1 FRKENVNIMDL
12 QGHINAIWPQ
22 LHALAEP
29 AFKEV
34 RTASFLAGFLRKLG
48 YSVEEGVGGT
58 TAVVA
63 ALDSGKP
70 GPVVALRT
78 DMDCLL
84 FKQADGSDK
93 PIHACGHD
101 GHMTIALGV
110 ARLLAEQGLPQGKVK
125 ILCQPAEEI
134 GRGALE
140 LIKAGAL
147 DDVDYAIGY
156 HLMPQDMARS
166 GQIIAQINWTA
177 CTLMEGEIRG
187 LAAHGSQPHLGVNA
201 IDVGAAIVG
210 AVNALPTNP
219 LLGGSVKTT
228 RFMGGAGSLN
238 AICDKVNIGFDLR
251 STSNSEMLKLR
262 QKVQDIVVN
271 TGKVY
276 GAEAQCHIVGT
287 CPAAEADPSLLAVTS
302 EAIVAELGAEGLIPA
317 ASITVGEDF
326 NFFKEQRP
334 SLKTASLGIGCDL
347 LPRLHDPEMA
357 FDHAALAPAIKVL
370 ASLCLKILQAK
381 P

>member
-1 FRKENVNIMDL
+1 MDL
-12 QGHINAIWPQ
+12 EGHIAHVWPQ
-22 LHALAEP
+22 LHAMAEP

-48 YSVEEGVGGT
+48 YQVEEGVGGT

-63 ALDSGKP
+63 TLDSGAP

-84 FKQADGSDK
+84 FKQDDGTEK

-110 ARLLAEQGLPQGKVK
+110 AQLLAEQGLKQGKVK

-140 LIKAGAL
+140 LLKAGAL
-147 DDVDYAIGY
+147 QDVDYALGY
-156 HLMPQDMARS
+156 HLMPKDMARS
-166 GQIIAQINWTA
+166 GQSIAQINWTA

-210 AVNALPTNP
+210 TVNALPTNP

-228 RFMGGAGSLN
+228 RFLGGAGSLN

-251 STSNSEMLKLR
+251 STSNSEMLALR
-262 QKVQDIVVN
+262 QRVSEIVIN
-271 TGKVY
+271 TAKVY

-287 CPAAEADPSLLAVTS
+287 CPAAEADPSLQAVTC
-302 EAIVAELGAEGLIPA
+302 EAIVEELGPEGLIPA

-326 NFFKEQRP
+326 NFFKEQLP
-334 SLKTASLGIGCDL
+334 QLKTASLGIGCDL
-347 LPRLHDPEMA
+347 VPRLHDPDMC
-357 FDHAALAPAIKVL
+357 FDHGALAPAIKVL
-370 ASLCLKILQAK
+370 TRLTHKLLQNQ
-381 P
+381 PSQ

>member
-1 FRKENVNIMDL
+1 M
-12 QGHINAIWPQ
+12 
-22 LHALAEP
+22 
-29 AFKEV
+29 
-34 RTASFLAGFLRKLG
+34 
-48 YSVEEGVGGT
+48 
-58 TAVVA
+58 
-63 ALDSGKP
+63 
-70 GPVVALRT
+70 
-78 DMDCLL
+78 
-84 FKQADGSDK
+84 
-93 PIHACGHD
+93 
-101 GHMTIALGV
+101 
-110 ARLLAEQGLPQGKVK
+110 
-125 ILCQPAEEI
+125 
-134 GRGALE
+134 LE
-140 LIKAGAL
+140 AGAL
-147 DDVDYAIGY
+147 DDVQYALGY
-156 HLMPQDMARS
+156 HVMPKDMARS

-262 QKVQDIVVN
+262 QRVQDIVVN
-271 TGKVY
+271 TAKVY

-302 EAIVAELGAEGLIPA
+302 EAIVAELGPEGLIPA

-357 FDHAALAPAIKVL
+357 FDHAALAPAIRVL

>member
-1 FRKENVNIMDL
+1 MDL
-12 QGHINAIWPQ
+12 EGHIAHVWPQ
-22 LHALAEP
+22 LHAMAEP

-48 YSVEEGVGGT
+48 YKVEEGVGGT

-63 ALDSGKP
+63 TLDSGAP

-84 FKQADGSDK
+84 FKQDDGTEK

-110 ARLLAEQGLPQGKVK
+110 AQLLAEQGLKQGKVK

-140 LIKAGAL
+140 LLKAGAL
-147 DDVDYAIGY
+147 QDVDYALGY
-156 HLMPQDMARS
+156 HLMPKDMARS

-228 RFMGGAGSLN
+228 RFLGGAGSLN

-251 STSNSEMLKLR
+251 STSNSEMLALR
-262 QKVQDIVVN
+262 QRVSEIVIN
-271 TGKVY
+271 TAKVY

-287 CPAAEADPSLLAVTS
+287 CPAAEADPSLQAVTC
-302 EAIVAELGAEGLIPA
+302 EAIVEELGPEGLIPA

-326 NFFKEQRP
+326 NFFKEQLP
-334 SLKTASLGIGCDL
+334 QLKTASLGIGCDL
-347 LPRLHDPEMA
+347 VPRLHDPDMC
-357 FDHAALAPAIKVL
+357 FDHGALAPAIKVL
-370 ASLCLKILQAK
+370 TRLTHKLLQNQ
-381 P
+381 PSQ

>member
-1 FRKENVNIMDL
+1 MDL
-12 QGHINAIWPQ
+12 EGHIAHVWPQ
-22 LHALAEP
+22 LHAMAEP

-48 YSVEEGVGGT
+48 YKVEEGVGGT

-63 ALDSGKP
+63 TLDSGVP

-84 FKQADGSDK
+84 FKQDDGTEK

-110 ARLLAEQGLPQGKVK
+110 AQLLAEQGLKQGKVK

-140 LIKAGAL
+140 LLKAGAL
-147 DDVDYAIGY
+147 QDVDYALGY
-156 HLMPQDMARS
+156 HLMPKDMALS

-228 RFMGGAGSLN
+228 RFLGGAGSLN

-251 STSNSEMLKLR
+251 STSNSEMLALR
-262 QKVQDIVVN
+262 QRVSEIVIN
-271 TGKVY
+271 TAKVY

-287 CPAAEADPSLLAVTS
+287 CPAAEADPSLQAVTC
-302 EAIVAELGAEGLIPA
+302 EAIVEELGSEGLIPA

-326 NFFKEQRP
+326 NFFKEQLP
-334 SLKTASLGIGCDL
+334 QLKTASLGIGCDL
-347 LPRLHDPEMA
+347 VPRLHDPDMY

-370 ASLCLKILQAK
+370 ARLTHKLLQNQ
-381 P
+381 PSR

>member
-1 FRKENVNIMDL
+1 MDL
-12 QGHINAIWPQ
+12 EGHIAHVWPQ
-22 LHALAEP
+22 LHAMAEP

-48 YSVEEGVGGT
+48 YKVEEGVGGT

-63 ALDSGKP
+63 TLDSGVP

-84 FKQADGSDK
+84 FKQDDGTEK

-110 ARLLAEQGLPQGKVK
+110 AQLVAEQGLKQGKVK

-140 LIKAGAL
+140 LLKAGAL
-147 DDVDYAIGY
+147 QDVDYALGY
-156 HLMPQDMARS
+156 HLMPKDMARS

-228 RFMGGAGSLN
+228 RFLGGAGSLN

-251 STSNSEMLKLR
+251 STSNSEMLALR
-262 QKVQDIVVN
+262 QRVSEIVIN
-271 TGKVY
+271 TAKVY

-287 CPAAEADPSLLAVTS
+287 CPAAEADPSLQAVTC
-302 EAIVAELGAEGLIPA
+302 EAIVEELGPEGLIPA

-326 NFFKEQRP
+326 NFFKEQLP
-334 SLKTASLGIGCDL
+334 QLKTASLGIGCDL
-347 LPRLHDPEMA
+347 VPRLHDPDMC
-357 FDHAALAPAIKVL
+357 FDHGALAPAIKVL
-370 ASLCLKILQAK
+370 TRLTYKLLQNQ
-381 P
+381 PSQ

>member
-1 FRKENVNIMDL
+1 MDL
-12 QGHINAIWPQ
+12 EGHIAHVWPQ
-22 LHALAEP
+22 LHAMAEP

-48 YSVEEGVGGT
+48 YKVEEGVGGT

-63 ALDSGKP
+63 TLDSGVP

-84 FKQADGSDK
+84 FKQDDGTEK

-110 ARLLAEQGLPQGKVK
+110 AQLSAEQGLKQGKVK

-140 LIKAGAL
+140 LLKAGAL
-147 DDVDYAIGY
+147 QDVDYALGY
-156 HLMPQDMARS
+156 HLMPKDMARS

-228 RFMGGAGSLN
+228 RFLGGAGSLN

-251 STSNSEMLKLR
+251 STSNSEMLALR
-262 QKVQDIVVN
+262 QRVSEIVIN
-271 TGKVY
+271 TAKVY

-287 CPAAEADPSLLAVTS
+287 CPAAEADPSLQAVTC
-302 EAIVAELGAEGLIPA
+302 EAIVEELGPEGLIPA

-326 NFFKEQRP
+326 NFFKEQLP
-334 SLKTASLGIGCDL
+334 QLKTASLGIGCDL
-347 LPRLHDPEMA
+347 VPRLHDPDMC
-357 FDHAALAPAIKVL
+357 FDHGALAPAIKVL
-370 ASLCLKILQAK
+370 TRLTHKLLQNQ
-381 P
+381 PSQ

>member
-1 FRKENVNIMDL
+1 MDL
-12 QGHINAIWPQ
+12 EGHIAHVWPQ
-22 LHALAEP
+22 LHAMAEP

-48 YSVEEGVGGT
+48 YQVEEGVGGT

-63 ALDSGKP
+63 TLDSGAP

-84 FKQADGSDK
+84 FKQDDGTEK

-110 ARLLAEQGLPQGKVK
+110 AQLLAEQGLKQGKVK

-140 LIKAGAL
+140 LLKAGAL
-147 DDVDYAIGY
+147 QDVDYALGY
-156 HLMPQDMARS
+156 HLMPKDMARS

-210 AVNALPTNP
+210 TVNALPTNP

-228 RFMGGAGSLN
+228 RFLGGAGSLN

-251 STSNSEMLKLR
+251 STSNSEMLALR
-262 QKVQDIVVN
+262 QRVSEIVIN
-271 TGKVY
+271 TAKVY

-287 CPAAEADPSLLAVTS
+287 CPAAEADPSLQAVTC
-302 EAIVAELGAEGLIPA
+302 EAIVEELGPEGLIPA

-326 NFFKEQRP
+326 NFFKEQLP
-334 SLKTASLGIGCDL
+334 QLKTASLGIGCDL
-347 LPRLHDPEMA
+347 VPRLHDPDMY

-370 ASLCLKILQAK
+370 TRLTHKLLQNQ
-381 P
+381 PSQ

>member
-1 FRKENVNIMDL
+1 MDL
-12 QGHINAIWPQ
+12 EGHIAHVWPQ
-22 LHALAEP
+22 LHAMAEP

-48 YSVEEGVGGT
+48 YKVEEGVGGT

-63 ALDSGKP
+63 TLDSGVP

-84 FKQADGSDK
+84 FKQDDVTEK

-110 ARLLAEQGLPQGKVK
+110 AQLLAEQGLKQGKVK

-140 LIKAGAL
+140 LLKAGAL
-147 DDVDYAIGY
+147 QDVDYALGY
-156 HLMPQDMARS
+156 HLMPKDMARS

-228 RFMGGAGSLN
+228 RFLGGAGSLN

-251 STSNSEMLKLR
+251 STSNSEMLVLR
-262 QKVQDIVVN
+262 QRVSEIVVN
-271 TGKVY
+271 TAKVY

-287 CPAAEADPSLLAVTS
+287 CPAAEADPSLQAVTC
-302 EAIVAELGAEGLIPA
+302 EAIVEELGSEGLIPA

-326 NFFKEQRP
+326 NFFKEQLP
-334 SLKTASLGIGCDL
+334 QLKTASLGIGCDL
-347 LPRLHDPEMA
+347 VPRLHDPDMC

-370 ASLCLKILQAK
+370 ARLTHKLLQNQ
-381 P
+381 PSR

>member
-1 FRKENVNIMDL
+1 MDL
-12 QGHINAIWPQ
+12 EGHIAHVWPQ
-22 LHALAEP
+22 LHAMAEP

-48 YSVEEGVGGT
+48 YKVEESVGGT

-63 ALDSGKP
+63 TLDSGVP

-84 FKQADGSDK
+84 FKQDDGTEK

-110 ARLLAEQGLPQGKVK
+110 AQLLAEQGLKQGKVK

-140 LIKAGAL
+140 LLKAGAL
-147 DDVDYAIGY
+147 QDVDYALGY
-156 HLMPQDMARS
+156 HLMPKDMARS

-201 IDVGAAIVG
+201 IDVGAALVG

-228 RFMGGAGSLN
+228 RFLGGAGSLN

-251 STSNSEMLKLR
+251 STSNSEMLALR
-262 QKVQDIVVN
+262 QRVSEIVIN
-271 TGKVY
+271 TAKVY

-287 CPAAEADPSLLAVTS
+287 CPAAEADPSLQAVTC
-302 EAIVAELGAEGLIPA
+302 EAIVEELGPEGLIPA

-326 NFFKEQRP
+326 NFFKEQLP
-334 SLKTASLGIGCDL
+334 QLKTASLGIGCDL
-347 LPRLHDPEMA
+347 VPRLHDPDMC
-357 FDHAALAPAIKVL
+357 FDHGALAPAIKVL
-370 ASLCLKILQAK
+370 TRLTHKLLQNH
-381 P
+381 PSQ

>member
-1 FRKENVNIMDL
+1 MDL
-12 QGHINAIWPQ
+12 EGHIAHVWPQ
-22 LHALAEP
+22 LHAMAEP

-48 YSVEEGVGGT
+48 YKVEEGVGGT

-63 ALDSGKP
+63 MLDSGVP

-84 FKQADGSDK
+84 FKQDDGTEK

-110 ARLLAEQGLPQGKVK
+110 AQLLAEQGLKQGKVK

-140 LIKAGAL
+140 LLKAGAL
-147 DDVDYAIGY
+147 QDVDYALGY
-156 HLMPQDMARS
+156 HLMPKDMARS

-228 RFMGGAGSLN
+228 RFLGGAGSLN

-251 STSNSEMLKLR
+251 STSNSEMLALR
-262 QKVQDIVVN
+262 QRVSEIVIN
-271 TGKVY
+271 TAKVY

-287 CPAAEADPSLLAVTS
+287 CPAAEADPSLQAVTC
-302 EAIVAELGAEGLIPA
+302 EAIVEELGSEGLIPA

-326 NFFKEQRP
+326 NFFKEQLP
-334 SLKTASLGIGCDL
+334 QLKTASLGIGCDL
-347 LPRLHDPEMA
+347 VPRLHDPDMH
-357 FDHAALAPAIKVL
+357 FDHGALAPAIKVL
-370 ASLCLKILQAK
+370 TRLTHKLLQNQ
-381 P
+381 PSR

>member
-1 FRKENVNIMDL
+1 MDL
-12 QGHINAIWPQ
+12 EGHIAHVWPQ
-22 LHALAEP
+22 LHAMAEP

-48 YSVEEGVGGT
+48 YKVEEGVGGT

-63 ALDSGKP
+63 TLDSGVP

-84 FKQADGSDK
+84 FKQDDGTEK

-110 ARLLAEQGLPQGKVK
+110 AQLLAEQGLKQGKVK

-140 LIKAGAL
+140 LLKAGAL
-147 DDVDYAIGY
+147 QDVDYALGY
-156 HLMPQDMARS
+156 HLMPKDMARS

-228 RFMGGAGSLN
+228 RFLGGAGSLN

-251 STSNSEMLKLR
+251 STSNSEMLALR
-262 QKVQDIVVN
+262 QRVSEIVIN
-271 TGKVY
+271 TAKVY

-287 CPAAEADPSLLAVTS
+287 CPAAEADPSLQAVTC
-302 EAIVAELGAEGLIPA
+302 EAIVEELGSEGLIPA

-326 NFFKEQRP
+326 NFFKEQLP
-334 SLKTASLGIGCDL
+334 QLKTASLGIGCDL
-347 LPRLHDPEMA
+347 VPRLHDPDMC
-357 FDHAALAPAIKVL
+357 FDHGALAPAIKVL
-370 ASLCLKILQAK
+370 TRLTHKLLQNQ
-381 P
+381 PSQ

>member
-1 FRKENVNIMDL
+1 MDL
-12 QGHINAIWPQ
+12 EGHIAHVWPQ
-22 LHALAEP
+22 LHAMAEP

-48 YSVEEGVGGT
+48 YKVEEGVGGT

-63 ALDSGKP
+63 TLDSGVP

-84 FKQADGSDK
+84 FKQDDGTEK

-110 ARLLAEQGLPQGKVK
+110 AQLLAEQGLKQGKVK

-134 GRGALE
+134 GRSALE
-140 LIKAGAL
+140 LLKAGAL
-147 DDVDYAIGY
+147 QDVDYALGY
-156 HLMPQDMARS
+156 HLMPKDMARS

-228 RFMGGAGSLN
+228 RFLGGAGSLN

-251 STSNSEMLKLR
+251 STSNSEMLVLR
-262 QKVQDIVVN
+262 QRVSEIVVN
-271 TGKVY
+271 TAKVY

-287 CPAAEADPSLLAVTS
+287 CPAAEADPSLQAVTC
-302 EAIVAELGAEGLIPA
+302 EAIVEELGSEGLIPA

-326 NFFKEQRP
+326 NFFKEQLP
-334 SLKTASLGIGCDL
+334 QLKTASLGIGCDL
-347 LPRLHDPEMA
+347 VPRLHDPDMC

-370 ASLCLKILQAK
+370 ARLTHKLLQNQ
-381 P
+381 PSR

>member
-1 FRKENVNIMDL
+1 MDL
-12 QGHINAIWPQ
+12 EGHIAHVWPQ
-22 LHALAEP
+22 LHAMAEP

-48 YSVEEGVGGT
+48 YKVEEGVGGT

-63 ALDSGKP
+63 TLDSGAP

-84 FKQADGSDK
+84 FKQDDGTEK

-110 ARLLAEQGLPQGKVK
+110 AQLLAEQGLKQGKVK

-140 LIKAGAL
+140 LLKAGAL
-147 DDVDYAIGY
+147 QDVDYALGY
-156 HLMPQDMARS
+156 HLMPKDMARS

-228 RFMGGAGSLN
+228 RFLGGAGSLN

-251 STSNSEMLKLR
+251 STSNSEMLALR
-262 QKVQDIVVN
+262 QRVSEIVIN
-271 TGKVY
+271 TAKVY

-287 CPAAEADPSLLAVTS
+287 CPAAEADPSLQAVTC
-302 EAIVAELGAEGLIPA
+302 EAIVEELGPEGLIPA

-326 NFFKEQRP
+326 NFFKEQLP
-334 SLKTASLGIGCDL
+334 QLKTASLGIGCDL
-347 LPRLHDPEMA
+347 VPRLHDPDMC
-357 FDHAALAPAIKVL
+357 FDHGALAPAIKVL
-370 ASLCLKILQAK
+370 TRLTYKLLQNQ
-381 P
+381 PSQ

>member
-1 FRKENVNIMDL
+1 MDL
-12 QGHINAIWPQ
+12 EGHIAHVWPQ
-22 LHALAEP
+22 LHAMAEP

-48 YSVEEGVGGT
+48 YKVEEGVGGT

-63 ALDSGKP
+63 TLDSGVP

-84 FKQADGSDK
+84 FKQDDGTEK

-110 ARLLAEQGLPQGKVK
+110 AQLLAEQGLKQGKVK

-134 GRGALE
+134 GRGTLE
-140 LIKAGAL
+140 LLKAGAL
-147 DDVDYAIGY
+147 QDVDYALGY
-156 HLMPQDMARS
+156 HLMPKDMARS

-228 RFMGGAGSLN
+228 RFLGGAGSLN

-251 STSNSEMLKLR
+251 STSNSEMLVLR
-262 QKVQDIVVN
+262 QRVSEIVVN
-271 TGKVY
+271 TAKVY

-287 CPAAEADPSLLAVTS
+287 CPAAEADPSLQAVTC
-302 EAIVAELGAEGLIPA
+302 EAIVEELGSEGLIPA

-326 NFFKEQRP
+326 NFFKEQLP
-334 SLKTASLGIGCDL
+334 QLKTASLGIGCDL
-347 LPRLHDPEMA
+347 VPRLHDPDMC

-370 ASLCLKILQAK
+370 ARLTHKLLQNQ
-381 P
+381 PSR

>member
-1 FRKENVNIMDL
+1 MDL
-12 QGHINAIWPQ
+12 EGHIAHVWPQ
-22 LHALAEP
+22 LHAMAEP

-48 YSVEEGVGGT
+48 YKVEEGVGGT

-63 ALDSGKP
+63 TLDSGVP

-84 FKQADGSDK
+84 FKQDDGTEK

-110 ARLLAEQGLPQGKVK
+110 AQLLAEQGLKQGKVK

-134 GRGALE
+134 GRGALV
-140 LIKAGAL
+140 LIEAGAL
-147 DDVDYAIGY
+147 DDVDYALGY
-156 HLMPQDMARS
+156 HLMPKDMARS

-210 AVNALPTNP
+210 AINALPTNP

-228 RFMGGAGSLN
+228 RFVGGAGSLN

-251 STSNSEMLKLR
+251 STSNSEMLALR

-271 TGKVY
+271 TAKVY

-287 CPAAEADPSLLAVTS
+287 CPAAEADPSLQAVTC
-302 EAIVAELGAEGLIPA
+302 EAIVEELGSGGLIPA

-326 NFFKEQRP
+326 NFFKEQLP
-334 SLKTASLGIGCDL
+334 QLKTASLGIGCDL
-347 LPRLHDPEMA
+347 VPRLHGPDMH

-370 ASLCLKILQAK
+370 ARLTHKLLQNQ
-381 P
+381 PSR

>member
-1 FRKENVNIMDL
+1 MDL
-12 QGHINAIWPQ
+12 EGHIAHVWPQ
-22 LHALAEP
+22 LHAMAEP

-48 YSVEEGVGGT
+48 YQVEEGVGGT

-63 ALDSGKP
+63 TLDSGAP

-84 FKQADGSDK
+84 FKQDDGTEK

-110 ARLLAEQGLPQGKVK
+110 AQLLAEQGLKQGKVK

-140 LIKAGAL
+140 LLKAGAL
-147 DDVDYAIGY
+147 QDVGYALGY
-156 HLMPQDMARS
+156 HLMPKDMARS

-228 RFMGGAGSLN
+228 RFLGGAGSLN

-251 STSNSEMLKLR
+251 STSNSEMLALR
-262 QKVQDIVVN
+262 QRVSEIVIN
-271 TGKVY
+271 TAKVY

-287 CPAAEADPSLLAVTS
+287 CPAAEADPSLQAVTC
-302 EAIVAELGAEGLIPA
+302 EAIVEELGSEGLIPA

-326 NFFKEQRP
+326 NFFKEQLP
-334 SLKTASLGIGCDL
+334 QLKTASLGIGCDL
-347 LPRLHDPEMA
+347 VPRLHDPDMH
-357 FDHAALAPAIKVL
+357 FDHGALVPAIKVL
-370 ASLCLKILQAK
+370 ARLTHKLLQNQ
-381 P
+381 PSR

>member
-1 FRKENVNIMDL
+1 MDL
-12 QGHINAIWPQ
+12 EGHIAHVWPQ
-22 LHALAEP
+22 LHAMAEP

-48 YSVEEGVGGT
+48 YKVEEGVGGT

-63 ALDSGKP
+63 TLDSGVP

-84 FKQADGSDK
+84 FKQDDGTEK

-101 GHMTIALGV
+101 GHMTIAIGV
-110 ARLLAEQGLPQGKVK
+110 AQLLAEQGLKQGKVK

-140 LIKAGAL
+140 LLKAGAL
-147 DDVDYAIGY
+147 QDVDYALGY
-156 HLMPQDMARS
+156 HLMPKDMARS

-228 RFMGGAGSLN
+228 RFLGGAGSLN

-251 STSNSEMLKLR
+251 STSNSEMLALR
-262 QKVQDIVVN
+262 QRVSEIVIN
-271 TGKVY
+271 TAKVY

-287 CPAAEADPSLLAVTS
+287 CPAAEADPSLQAVTC
-302 EAIVAELGAEGLIPA
+302 EAIVEELGPEGLIPA

-326 NFFKEQRP
+326 NFFKEQLP
-334 SLKTASLGIGCDL
+334 QLKTASLGIGCDL
-347 LPRLHDPEMA
+347 VPRLHDPDMC
-357 FDHAALAPAIKVL
+357 FDHGALAPAIKVL
-370 ASLCLKILQAK
+370 TRVTHKLLQK
-381 P
+381 QPSQ

>member
-1 FRKENVNIMDL
+1 MDL
-12 QGHINAIWPQ
+12 EGHIAHVWPQ
-22 LHALAEP
+22 LHAMAEP

-48 YSVEEGVGGT
+48 YKVEEGVGGT

-63 ALDSGKP
+63 TLDSGVP

-84 FKQADGSDK
+84 FKQDDGTEK

-110 ARLLAEQGLPQGKVK
+110 AQLLAEQGLKQGKVK

-140 LIKAGAL
+140 LLKAGAL
-147 DDVDYAIGY
+147 QDVDYALGY
-156 HLMPQDMARS
+156 HLMPKDMARS

-201 IDVGAAIVG
+201 IDVGAAIVS

-228 RFMGGAGSLN
+228 RFLGGAGSLN

-251 STSNSEMLKLR
+251 STSNSEMLALR
-262 QKVQDIVVN
+262 QRVSEIVIN
-271 TGKVY
+271 TAKVY

-287 CPAAEADPSLLAVTS
+287 CPAAEADPSLQAVTC
-302 EAIVAELGAEGLIPA
+302 EAIVEELGSEGLIPA

-326 NFFKEQRP
+326 NFFKEQLP
-334 SLKTASLGIGCDL
+334 QLKTASLGIGCDL
-347 LPRLHDPEMA
+347 VPRLHGPDMH

-370 ASLCLKILQAK
+370 ARLTHKLLQNQ
-381 P
+381 PSR

>member
-1 FRKENVNIMDL
+1 MDL
-12 QGHINAIWPQ
+12 EGHIAHVWPQ
-22 LHALAEP
+22 LHAMAEP

-48 YSVEEGVGGT
+48 YKVEEGVGGT

-63 ALDSGKP
+63 TLDSGVP

-84 FKQADGSDK
+84 FKQDDGTEK

-110 ARLLAEQGLPQGKVK
+110 AQLLAEQGLKQGKVK

-140 LIKAGAL
+140 LLKAGAL
-147 DDVDYAIGY
+147 QDVDYALGY
-156 HLMPQDMARS
+156 HLMPKDMARS

-228 RFMGGAGSLN
+228 RFLGGAGSLN

-251 STSNSEMLKLR
+251 STSNSEMLALR
-262 QKVQDIVVN
+262 QRVSEIVIN
-271 TGKVY
+271 TAKVY

-287 CPAAEADPSLLAVTS
+287 CPAAEADPSLQAVTC
-302 EAIVAELGAEGLIPA
+302 EAIVEELGPEGLIPA

-326 NFFKEQRP
+326 NFFKEQLP
-334 SLKTASLGIGCDL
+334 QLKTASLGIGCDL
-347 LPRLHDPEMA
+347 VPRLHDPDMC
-357 FDHAALAPAIKVL
+357 FDHGALAPAIKVL
-370 ASLCLKILQAK
+370 TRLTHKLLQNQ
-381 P
+381 PSQ

>member
-1 FRKENVNIMDL
+1 MDL
-12 QGHINAIWPQ
+12 EGHIAHVWPQ
-22 LHALAEP
+22 LHAMAEP

-48 YSVEEGVGGT
+48 YKVEEGVGGT

-63 ALDSGKP
+63 TLDSGVP

-84 FKQADGSDK
+84 FKQDDATEK

-110 ARLLAEQGLPQGKVK
+110 AQLLAEQGLKQGKVK

-140 LIKAGAL
+140 LLKAGAL
-147 DDVDYAIGY
+147 QDVDYALGY
-156 HLMPQDMARS
+156 HLMPKDMARS

-228 RFMGGAGSLN
+228 RFLGGAGSLN

-251 STSNSEMLKLR
+251 STSNSEMLALR
-262 QKVQDIVVN
+262 QRVSEIVIN
-271 TGKVY
+271 TAKVY

-287 CPAAEADPSLLAVTS
+287 CPAAEADPSLQAVTC
-302 EAIVAELGAEGLIPA
+302 EAIVEELGSEGLIPA

-326 NFFKEQRP
+326 NFFKEQLP
-334 SLKTASLGIGCDL
+334 QLKTASLGIGCDL
-347 LPRLHDPEMA
+347 VPRLHDPDMC

-370 ASLCLKILQAK
+370 ARLTHKLLQNQ
-381 P
+381 PSR

>member
-1 FRKENVNIMDL
+1 MDL
-12 QGHINAIWPQ
+12 EGHIAHVWPQ
-22 LHALAEP
+22 LHAMAEP

-48 YSVEEGVGGT
+48 YQVEEGVGGT

-63 ALDSGKP
+63 TLDSGAP

-84 FKQADGSDK
+84 FKQDDGTEK

-110 ARLLAEQGLPQGKVK
+110 AQLLAEQGLKQGKVK

-140 LIKAGAL
+140 LLKAGAL
-147 DDVDYAIGY
+147 QDVDYALGY
-156 HLMPQDMARS
+156 HLMPKDMARS

-228 RFMGGAGSLN
+228 RFLGGAGSLN

-251 STSNSEMLKLR
+251 STSNSEMLTLR
-262 QKVQDIVVN
+262 QRVSEIVIN
-271 TGKVY
+271 TAKVY

-287 CPAAEADPSLLAVTS
+287 CPAAEADPSLQAVTC
-302 EAIVAELGAEGLIPA
+302 EAIVEELGPEGLIPA

-326 NFFKEQRP
+326 NFFKEQLP
-334 SLKTASLGIGCDL
+334 QLKTASLGIGCDL
-347 LPRLHDPEMA
+347 VPRLHDPDMC
-357 FDHAALAPAIKVL
+357 FDHGALAPAIKVL
-370 ASLCLKILQAK
+370 TRLTHKLLQNQ
-381 P
+381 PSQ